1 MHSTNIFSRSLYTI
15 LLLDYG
21 TEKFRLAARTR
32 KNLLGS
38 VRCHLHGGRS
48 TGPKS
53 ADGKARSVAARVEGR
68 KRWLQRQK
76 AAKAAGLIKKIPGV
90 RRTRGLPLRS
100 KDRIIARG
108 QRLIEQAIAMAKA
121 LPAVPDKSWE
131 EMTDGEKF
139 ASNFSASLDF
149 NHEVLN
155 RHTNWEDT
163 ELLKLKKEIA
173 LSTQAAAIRVK
184 VAELAPRSDDGVVN
198 RLMARVA
205 AIRRGE
211 RVIENDTGLDEASGS
226 GDFGSQSDP

>member
-1 MHSTNIFSRSLYTI
+1 M
-15 LLLDYG
+15 
-21 TEKFRLAARTR
+21 
-32 KNLLGS
+32 
-38 VRCHLHGGRS
+38 
-48 TGPKS
+48 P
-53 ADGKARSVAARVEGR
+53 
-68 KRWLQRQK
+68 
-76 AAKAAGLIKKIPGV
+76 P
-90 RRTRGLPLRS
+90 RS

-184 VAELAPRSDDGVVN
+184 VAQLAPRADDAVVS
-198 RLMARVA
+198 RLMERVA
-205 AIRRGE
+205 KLRRGE
-211 RVIENDTGLDEASGS
+211 TVIELESG
-226 GDFGSQSDP
+226 GKDG

>member
-1 MHSTNIFSRSLYTI
+1 M
-15 LLLDYG
+15 
-21 TEKFRLAARTR
+21 
-32 KNLLGS
+32 
-38 VRCHLHGGRS
+38 
-48 TGPKS
+48 
-53 ADGKARSVAARVEGR
+53 
-68 KRWLQRQK
+68 K
-76 AAKAAGLIKKIPGV
+76 AAKARGEIQKIPGG
-90 RRTRGLPLRS
+90 RRARGLPPRS

-108 QRLIEQAIAMAKA
+108 QRLIDQAIAEMKKT

-149 NHEVLN
+149 SHEVLN

-184 VAELAPRSDDGVVN
+184 VAELGPRSDDSVVE
-198 RLMARVA
+198 RLMRRVA

-211 RVIENDTGLDEASGS
+211 RVIEIDP
-226 GDFGSQSDP
+226 GDVSE